1 MIGLIW
7 KSPVC
12 CNNRDW
18 KFGTFEVTGY
28 LYAHQCS
35 VTVFVK
41 ALCLQGKG
49 QWYSSLYK
57 LKSRGY
63 EGNNDI
69 GICREFEVLSL
80 NDVVFITL
88 VTRTL
93 YVIQKLGEPESTS
106 CWRFWIYRQMVII
119 FHCRL
124 VALAVEVVVS
134 QDSMLRLCNNL
145 CIPIYEIMKFQ
156 RLFRCSK

>member
-1 MIGLIW
+1 
-7 KSPVC
+7 
-12 CNNRDW
+12 
-18 KFGTFEVTGY
+18 
-28 LYAHQCS
+28 
-35 VTVFVK
+35 
-41 ALCLQGKG
+41 
-49 QWYSSLYK
+49 LYK
-57 LKSRGY
+57 LKSRGC

-69 GICREFEVLSL
+69 GVCREFEVLSL
-80 NDVVFITL
+80 NDVFITL

-93 YVIQKLGEPESTS
+93 YIIQKLGEPESSS

-134 QDSMLRLCNNL
+134 QDSLRLCNNL

-156 RLFRCSK
+156 RCFLGQNSGVNDYCS